1 MRAEQEESFR
11 QFAVTAMPRLRRV
24 AHASCRDA
32 HRADDLVQST
42 LEKLYAVWPRV
53 ERVEDPLAYART
65 TLVRTL
71 ISEQRRHWWRAE
83 RSSDDPHRDG
93 GDAGEPAAADA
104 VETRLVVTEAL
115 ARLPER
121 QRLVVVLRYLEDLSI
136 TAVAELMGCSEGTV
150 KSTSH
155 DAMKALRRSLGSLAG
170 QRV

>member
-11 QFAVTAMPRLRRV
+11 AFAEAAMPRLRRL
-24 AHASCRDA
+24 AWASCRDG

-93 GDAGEPAAADA
+93 GDPGAPAGTDA
-104 VETRLVVTEAL
+104 VETRMVVTEAL

-121 QRLVVVLRYLEDLSI
+121 QRLIVVLRYLEDLSI
-136 TAVAELMGCSEGTV
+136 AAVAELLGCTEGTV

-155 DAMKALRRSLGSLAG
+155 DAVKALRLSLGSYAG